1 VTARLDP
8 DEALASL
15 TRGSSVPQ
23 GFDHIAD
30 RNLALIKNHLHTLAE
45 PAWTSFG
52 YDRAGEPKPHRA
64 P

>member
-1 VTARLDP
+1 MT
-8 DEALASL
+8 S
-15 TRGSSVPQ
+15 GSSVPQ
-23 GFDHIAD
+23 GFDHLAD

-52 YDRAGEPKPHRA
+52 YRRAGAPKPHRT